1 MDRNSNVYTF
11 IYASGMVILVAA
23 ILSLAALNLKP
34 FQSKNV
40 EIEKKQNILAS
51 VNIRVPADQAEK
63 TYADKIVNSYC
74 VNNKGEKVDGD
85 AFTVD
90 LKVEHSKPDDK
101 QLLPVFECKVDD
113 GSIKYIVPL
122 RGTGLWGPIWGY
134 VALNSDM
141 STIYGASFDHQG
153 ETPGLGAEIAT
164 LAFQAQFKGKQI
176 YDDKGNLVSITV
188 AKSNETAPEDHKVDA
203 ISGGTI
209 TSKGLQKMLSTDFD
223 RYNAFFKQQ
232 KMKENE

>member
-23 ILSLAALNLKP
+23 ILSLAAINLKP
-34 FQSKNV
+34 FQDKNI

-51 VNIRVPADQAEK
+51 VNIATDATNAEEV
-63 TYADKIVNSYC
+63 YAEKIVNSYI
-74 VNNKGEKVDGD
+74 VNSKGEQVEGN

-90 LKVEHSKPDDK
+90 LKKERSKPVDQ
-101 QLLPVFECKVDD
+101 QLLPVFECKVED
-113 GSIKYIVPL
+113 GLKYILPL

-134 VALNSDM
+134 LSLDSDM

-164 LAFQAQFKGKQI
+164 PIFQSQFKGKEI
-176 YDDKGNLVSITV
+176 YDNGKLVSITV
-188 AKSNETAPEDHKVDA
+188 AKSNETAPAEHKVDA

-209 TSKGLQKMLSTDFD
+209 TSKGLQKMLLDDLSS
-223 RYNAFFKQQ
+223 YNAFFKQ
-232 KMKENE
+232 KK

>member
-23 ILSLAALNLKP
+23 LLSVAAYNLKKP
-34 FQSKNV
+34 QDKNV
-40 EIEKKQNILAS
+40 RIEKMQNILAS

-63 TYADKIVNSYC
+63 VYNDKIVSSYC
-74 VNNKGEKVDGD
+74 VNDKGEKVDGD

-90 LKVEHSKPDDK
+90 LKVQHAKPADE

-113 GSIKYIVPL
+113 GIKYIVPL

-134 VALNSDM
+134 ISLNADM

-164 LAFQAQFKGKQI
+164 LAFQSQFKGKQI

-188 AKSNETAPEDHKVDA
+188 AKSNETAPENHKVDA

-209 TSKGLQKMLSTDFD
+209 TSKGLQKMLSTDFGH
-223 RYNAFFKQQ
+223 YNAFFKQQ